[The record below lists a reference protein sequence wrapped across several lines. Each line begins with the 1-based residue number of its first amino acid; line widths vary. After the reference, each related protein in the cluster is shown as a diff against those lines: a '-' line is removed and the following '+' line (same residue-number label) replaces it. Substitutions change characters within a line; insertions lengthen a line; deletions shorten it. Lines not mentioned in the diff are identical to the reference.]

1 MRKRRGQNRGKINI
15 RSIVRTGVA
24 YKKKRREKNRK
35 RGRIETKSK
44 KGNINRTE
52 REYEGNRKERK
63 KETQNRKYH

>member
-24 YKKKRREKNRK
+24 YKKKKKKKKRREKNRK

-44 KGNINRTE
+44 KGNIKRTE
-52 REYEGNRKERK
+52 RE
-63 KETQNRKYH
+63 

>member
-24 YKKKRREKNRK
+24 YKKKKKKKRREKNRK

-44 KGNINRTE
+44 KGNIKRTE
-52 REYEGNRKERK
+52 RE
-63 KETQNRKYH
+63 

>member
-24 YKKKRREKNRK
+24 YIKKKKKKRREKNRK

-44 KGNINRTE
+44 KVNIKRTE
-52 REYEGNRKERK
+52 RE
-63 KETQNRKYH
+63 